1 MPTAEDKAA
10 ARALREVANMYDAV
24 HAGCGV
30 RKVDVLRK
38 RADELDPPPP
48 PKSKADRILE
58 KFDACGW
65 IKPAQY
71 DLRRILKE
79 EGID

>member
-1 MPTAEDKAA
+1 MPTSEDKAVA
-10 ARALREVANMYDAV
+10 LALREVANMYDVV

-38 RADELDPPPP
+38 RADELDPPLP
-48 PKSKADRILE
+48 PKSKADRIIE
-58 KFDACGW
+58 RYAIPNPDHWKDT
-65 IKPAQY
+65 
-71 DLRRILKE
+71 LRRILKE